1 VARQLSVE
9 RELDA
14 GEAMADQ
21 LFDNDGTRIYQYRCR
36 AGSFFAMVLD
46 RRNFLGLPLAIGAA
60 ALPAITDATP
70 LVTPLAQ
77 PSLLPAEIR
86 VLGAYVD
93 TLLPAEG
100 ASPSALE
107 LDVQQKMADYAA
119 RHRGYL
125 ALLQQ
130 GTRWLHHMA
139 RRDTGSGFA
148 DLSPSQ
154 RTGFVRMAELAE
166 PKSNLR
172 RFFEIS
178 RRDAFRRFY
187 ADPRAWAD
195 LGYPGPPQPLG
206 FLDFAQPPGSI
217 QGSPD

>member
-1 VARQLSVE
+1 ML
-9 RELDA
+9 
-14 GEAMADQ
+14 
-21 LFDNDGTRIYQYRCR
+21 
-36 AGSFFAMVLD
+36 LD
-46 RRNFLGLPLAIGAA
+46 RRRFLGLPLAVGAV
-60 ALPAITDATP
+60 ALPAIADAIP
-70 LVTPLAQ
+70 LVPPAAAP
-77 PSLLPAEIR
+77 PSLLAAEIQ

-107 LDVQQKMADYAA
+107 LDVHRKMADYAA

-130 GTRWLHHMA
+130 GTRWLHHSA
-139 RRDTGSGFA
+139 KRATGSGFV
-148 DLSPSQ
+148 DLSPAR
-154 RTGFVRMAELAE
+154 RTHFVRMAELAE

-187 ADPRAWAD
+187 AEPRAWAD

-206 FLDFAQPPGSI
+206 FMDFAQPPAGRR
-217 QGSPD
+217 